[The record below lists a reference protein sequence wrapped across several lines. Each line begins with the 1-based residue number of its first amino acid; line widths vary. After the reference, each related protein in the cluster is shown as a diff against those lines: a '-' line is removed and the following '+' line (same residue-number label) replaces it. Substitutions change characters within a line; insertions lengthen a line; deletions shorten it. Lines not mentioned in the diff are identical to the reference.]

1 MTAKSLVLSL
11 AIGLGA
17 TLALPADAGGMSRA
31 WSRAMAAVLKRDA
44 ARDAATAAKPLAQPR
59 TVWRYTSKAQA
70 ERELQRGVPAGRH
83 LTAGTTAGRLPSP
96 ERAQGRYGLP
106 NRPEVRETVQLPAGQ
121 PVRSTKALG
130 GEPGVGEITSTRRLP
145 PGAIQKV
152 QPLPGA
158 RP

>member
-1 MTAKSLVLSL
+1 MTVKPLVLAL
-11 AIGLGA
+11 VIGLGA
-17 TLALPADAGGMSRA
+17 TLAPPADARGMSRA

-70 ERELQRGVPAGRH
+70 ERELQRGVPAGGH

-96 ERAQGRYGLP
+96 ERAQARYGLP
-106 NRPEVRETVQLPAGQ
+106 ARPEVRETVRLPAGH
-121 PVRSTKALG
+121 PVRSNKTLCG
-130 GEPGVGEITSTRRLP
+130 DPGVGEITSTHRLP
-145 PGAIQKV
+145 PATIHKV

>member
-1 MTAKSLVLSL
+1 MTTRPLVLSL
-11 AIGLGA
+11 VIGLGA
-17 TLALPADAGGMSRA
+17 TLALPADAGGMHRA

-59 TVWRYTSKAQA
+59 SVWRYTSKVQA

-83 LTAGTTAGRLPSP
+83 LTAGTHAGRLPSP
-96 ERAQGRYGLP
+96 ERAQARYGLP
-106 NRPEVRETVQLPAGQ
+106 ARPEVRETVRLPAGH
-121 PVRSTKALG
+121 PVRATKALG
-130 GEPGVGEITSTRRLP
+130 GEPGVGEITSTHRLP
-145 PGAIQKV
+145 PATIHKV

>member
-1 MTAKSLVLSL
+1 MTVKPLVLSL
-11 AIGLGA
+11 VIGLGA
-17 TLALPADAGGMSRA
+17 TLAPSVDAGGMSRA
-31 WSRAMAAVLKRDA
+31 WSRAMATALKRDA

-59 TVWRYTSKAQA
+59 TVWRYTSQAQA
-70 ERELQRGVPAGRH
+70 EREMRHGVPAGGH

-106 NRPEVRETVQLPAGQ
+106 ARPEVRQTVRLPAGH
-121 PVRSTKALG
+121 PVRSNKALG
-130 GEPGVGEITSTRRLP
+130 GAPGVGEMTSTQRLP
-145 PGAIQKV
+145 PDAIRKV

>member
-1 MTAKSLVLSL
+1 MTVKPLILSL
-11 AIGLGA
+11 AITLGA
-17 TLALPADAGGMSRA
+17 TLALPVDAGGMSRA
-31 WSRAMAAVLKRDA
+31 WSRAMATVLKRDA
-44 ARDAATAAKPLAQPR
+44 ARDAAIAAKPLAKSR

-106 NRPEVRETVQLPAGQ
+106 NRPEVRETVRLPAGH
-121 PVRSTKALG
+121 PVRANKALG

>member
-1 MTAKSLVLSL
+1 MTVKPLFLSL
-11 AIGLGA
+11 AIGFGA
-17 TLALPADAGGMSRA
+17 MPALPADAGGLHRA
-31 WSRAMAAVLKRDA
+31 WSRATATLLKRDA
-44 ARDAATAAKPLAQPR
+44 IRDAATAAKPLARPR

-83 LTAGTTAGRLPSP
+83 LTAGTTTGRLPSP

-106 NRPEVRETVQLPAGQ
+106 ARPEVRETVQLPAGQ
-121 PVRSTKALG
+121 PVRSTRALG